1 VPKGNW
7 DWQRCLCRRD
17 GLFLWTGLCLEYRS
31 WSSQHGD
38 FHLLIRDQDG
48 SVARPNSR
56 FLAALNDWCPLCR
69 CDSQFLHS
77 TLPCCSSSD
86 TISNPL
92 HASEPGRFLLTSI
105 TSCLC
110 ESKERAFS
118 GPFLN
123 QTKIAI

>member
-1 VPKGNW
+1 
-7 DWQRCLCRRD
+7 
-17 GLFLWTGLCLEYRS
+17 
-31 WSSQHGD
+31 
-38 FHLLIRDQDG
+38 
-48 SVARPNSR
+48 
-56 FLAALNDWCPLCR
+56 
-69 CDSQFLHS
+69 
-77 TLPCCSSSD
+77 LPCCSSSD

-92 HASEPGRFLLTSI
+92 HASEPGRFLLTSS